1 VIRVDRDSAFR
12 EFVAARGR
20 SLMRTAYL
28 LTGDR
33 HLAEDLLQDVLT
45 KVADRWWRIR
55 QEEKAEAYA
64 RTALVREYISW
75 RRLRRSGE
83 LPVDD
88 LPERPTTDFAE
99 QSLSRITLDRALAT
113 LAPRQR
119 AVLILR
125 FYEDRSVVQTA
136 ALLGCSTGSVKS
148 QTHDALAKLRSLGP
162 ELADLLSD
170 NDFVAQVGEGR

>member
-1 VIRVDRDSAFR
+1 MDRDSAFR

-33 HLAEDLLQDVLT
+33 QLAEDLLQDVLT

-55 QEEKAEAYA
+55 HEEKAEAYA
-64 RTALVREYISW
+64 RTTLIREYISW
-75 RRLRRSGE
+75 RRLRRNSE
-83 LPVDD
+83 LPIGD
-88 LPERPTTDFAE
+88 LPEPAGADFAE
-99 QSLSRITLDRALAT
+99 QSVSRIALDRALAL

-125 FYEDRSVVQTA
+125 FYEDRSVGQTA
-136 ALLGCSTGSVKS
+136 AMLGCSTGTVKRN
-148 QTHDALAKLRSLGP
+148 THDALARLRALGP
-162 ELADLLSD
+162 ELAGLLSD
-170 NDFVAQVGEGR
+170 SDLVAQIGESR